1 MNFLTDFAT
10 VAFLFVL
17 ILLPRIV
24 GAYLKEHDMKFEEY
38 DYR

>member
-1 MNFLTDFAT
+1 MKFLNDFAT

-24 GAYLKEHDMKFEEY
+24 DAYLKKNDMESAQY
-38 DYR
+38 DWS